1 MFKTRISNHKSLNH
15 LKVSFVISPVYY
27 AVSFVLFIG
36 CSSNEIEES
45 STPIATTPTPVVQAP
60 QGCPSGRVANANP
73 TGDFTTLV
81 WADEFNEDGAPCE
94 NNWFHEIGDG
104 CPNICG
110 WGNNERQIYTNS
122 RSNSIVED
130 GVLKIT
136 AIKEPFEGKEYTSA
150 RMTTQR
156 LFEFLYGK
164 VEISAK
170 LPQGQ
175 GTWPALWFLGANID
189 SVGWPSCGEMD
200 LMEHGNDDPGLVSSA
215 VHQANENGD
224 AYYTS
229 GGQLIANEATEFH
242 LYTMEWTAT
251 EVKFFV
257 DGTQHHELIISGASP
272 FNRFFFIIVNVAM
285 GGTFIGDSIDPNF
298 VSSSMDID
306 YIRVY
311 Q

>member
-1 MFKTRISNHKSLNH
+1 MYNTQISNHKSRNH
-15 LKVSFVISPVYY
+15 LKVSSTIRTIYY
-27 AVSFVLFIG
+27 TVSFIFFIG
-36 CSSNEIEES
+36 CSSNEIEEG
-45 STPIATTPTPVVQAP
+45 STPIATTPSSVVQVP

-94 NNWFHEIGDG
+94 NNWFHEIIPPDNG
-104 CPNICG
+104 G
-110 WGNNERQIYTNS
+110 WYNNEQQFYTDS

-136 AIKEPFEGKEYTSA
+136 AIKEQFEGKEYTSA

-164 VEISAK
+164 VEIRAK

-257 DGTQHHELIISGASP
+257 DGTQHHEMIISGDSP
-272 FNRFFFIIVNVAM
+272 FNRFFFIILNVAM
-285 GGTFIGDSIDPNF
+285 GGDFTGNTIDPNF

>member
-1 MFKTRISNHKSLNH
+1 MYNTQISNHKSRNH
-15 LKVSFVISPVYY
+15 MKVSSTVKAIYY

-36 CSSNEIEES
+36 CSSNEIEEGA
-45 STPIATTPTPVVQAP
+45 TPNVIVPEPIVQIP

-94 NNWFHEIGDG
+94 NNWFHEIIPPDNG
-104 CPNICG
+104 G
-110 WGNNERQIYTNS
+110 WYNNEQQFYTDS

-156 LFEFLYGK
+156 LFEFVYGK
-164 VEISAK
+164 VEIRAK

-189 SVGWPSCGEMD
+189 SVGWPLCGEMD
-200 LMEHGNDDPGLVSSA
+200 LMEHGNKDPGMVSSA

-229 GGQLIANEATEFH
+229 GEQLIANEATEFH

-257 DGTQHHELIISGASP
+257 DGTQHHEMIISGDSP
-272 FNRFFFIIVNVAM
+272 FNRFFFIILNVAM
-285 GGTFIGDSIDPNF
+285 GGDFTGNTIDPNF
-298 VSSSMDID
+298 VSSSMYID

>member
-1 MFKTRISNHKSLNH
+1 M
-15 LKVSFVISPVYY
+15 
-27 AVSFVLFIG
+27 
-36 CSSNEIEES
+36 
-45 STPIATTPTPVVQAP
+45 
-60 QGCPSGRVANANP
+60 
-73 TGDFTTLV
+73 
-81 WADEFNEDGAPCE
+81 
-94 NNWFHEIGDG
+94 
-104 CPNICG
+104 
-110 WGNNERQIYTNS
+110 
-122 RSNSIVED
+122 
-130 GVLKIT
+130 LKIT
-136 AIKEPFEGKEYTSA
+136 AIKEQFEGKEYTSA

-156 LFEFLYGK
+156 LFEFRYGK

-189 SVGWPSCGEMD
+189 SIGWPSCGEMD
-200 LMEHGNDDPGLVSSA
+200 LMEHGDGDPGMVSSA

-229 GGQLIANEATEFH
+229 GRQLIANEATEFH

-251 EVKFFV
+251 AVKFFV
-257 DGTQHHELIISGASP
+257 DGTQHHELVISGDSP
-272 FNRFFFIIVNVAM
+272 FNRFFFIIINVAM
-285 GGTFIGDSIDPNF
+285 GGNFTGNSIDPNF

>member
-1 MFKTRISNHKSLNH
+1 MYNTQISNHKSRNH
-15 LKVSFVISPVYY
+15 MKVFQTVKAIYY

-36 CSSNEIEES
+36 CSSNEIEEG
-45 STPIATTPTPVVQAP
+45 TTQNVIVPEPIVQIP

-94 NNWFHEIGDG
+94 NNWFHEIIPPSNG
-104 CPNICG
+104 G
-110 WGNNERQIYTNS
+110 WYNNEQQFYTDS

-136 AIKEPFEGKEYTSA
+136 AIKEQFEGKEYTSA

-164 VEISAK
+164 VEIRAK

-200 LMEHGNDDPGLVSSA
+200 LMEHGNGDPGMVSSA

-229 GGQLIANEATEFH
+229 GEQLIANEATEFH

-251 EVKFFV
+251 AVKFFV
-257 DGTQHHELIISGASP
+257 DGTQHHEMVISGDSP
-272 FNRFFFIIVNVAM
+272 FNRFFFIIINVAM
-285 GGTFIGDSIDPNF
+285 GGDFTGNSIDPDF

>member
-1 MFKTRISNHKSLNH
+1 MYNTQISNHKSRNH
-15 LKVSFVISPVYY
+15 MKVFQTVKAIYY

-36 CSSNEIEES
+36 CSSNEIEEG
-45 STPIATTPTPVVQAP
+45 TTQNVIVPEPIVQIP

-94 NNWFHEIGDG
+94 NNWFHEIIPPSNG
-104 CPNICG
+104 G
-110 WGNNERQIYTNS
+110 WYNNEQQFYTDS

-136 AIKEPFEGKEYTSA
+136 AIKEQFEGKEYTSA

-164 VEISAK
+164 VEIRAK
-170 LPQGQ
+170 LPQGL

-200 LMEHGNDDPGLVSSA
+200 LMEHGNGDPGMVSSA

-229 GGQLIANEATEFH
+229 GEQLIANEATEFH

-251 EVKFFV
+251 AVKFFV
-257 DGTQHHELIISGASP
+257 DGTQHHEMVISGDSP
-272 FNRFFFIIVNVAM
+272 FNRFFFIIINVAM
-285 GGTFIGDSIDPNF
+285 GGDFTGNSIDPDF